1 MTETRM
7 DIPRRSPPEVLLIH
21 KQAAIRFGKT
31 FGADIPSYQKLFQK
45 VEAGTHVHVG
55 QKRSCAFLIQLLR
68 KDNIFLIFHTLN
80 TLIYY
85 LFQALM
91 RLCIRS
97 GINHENS
104 EFSNSI
110 EVIIFPYGHKEAKGA
125 CIRAIDRVG
134 FESESCK
141 YRMTTQEL
149 NEIVNG
155 TSSADMKDIA
165 ANMERSASI
174 ASSVSHSQGNS
185 TSTTNGRQA
194 DGPVTLP
201 AMNILN
207 FRIVSLNENEENR
220 RGQRRRNEG
229 AGGLTN
235 GDVGA
240 PSNPATR
247 DQQ

>member
-1 MTETRM
+1 M
-7 DIPRRSPPEVLLIH
+7 
-21 KQAAIRFGKT
+21 
-31 FGADIPSYQKLFQK
+31 
-45 VEAGTHVHVG
+45 
-55 QKRSCAFLIQLLR
+55 
-68 KDNIFLIFHTLN
+68 
-80 TLIYY
+80 YY
-85 LFQALM
+85 LFQAPM

-110 EVIIFPYGHKEAKGA
+110 EVIIFPYGHKEEKGA

-134 FESESCK
+134 FESENCK

-149 NEIVNG
+149 NEIVDG
-155 TSSADMKDIA
+155 TSSADMINIA
-165 ANMERSASI
+165 AHMERSAST

-194 DGPVTLP
+194 AT
-201 AMNILN
+201 NFLN
-207 FRIVSLNENEENR
+207 FRIVSLNEEEENR
-220 RGQRRRNEG
+220 INRRRRNEG

-240 PSNPATR
+240 PNNPATR

>member
-1 MTETRM
+1 
-7 DIPRRSPPEVLLIH
+7 
-21 KQAAIRFGKT
+21 
-31 FGADIPSYQKLFQK
+31 
-45 VEAGTHVHVG
+45 
-55 QKRSCAFLIQLLR
+55 
-68 KDNIFLIFHTLN
+68 
-80 TLIYY
+80 
-85 LFQALM
+85 M

-110 EVIIFPYGHKEAKGA
+110 EVIIFPYGHKEEKGA

-134 FESESCK
+134 FESENCK

-149 NEIVNG
+149 NEIVDG
-155 TSSADMKDIA
+155 TSSADMINIA
-165 ANMERSASI
+165 AHMERSAST

-185 TSTTNGRQA
+185 TSTINGRQA
-194 DGPVTLP
+194 AT
-201 AMNILN
+201 NFLN
-207 FRIVSLNENEENR
+207 FRIVSLNEEEENPINR
-220 RGQRRRNEG
+220 RRRNEG

-240 PSNPATR
+240 PNNPATR